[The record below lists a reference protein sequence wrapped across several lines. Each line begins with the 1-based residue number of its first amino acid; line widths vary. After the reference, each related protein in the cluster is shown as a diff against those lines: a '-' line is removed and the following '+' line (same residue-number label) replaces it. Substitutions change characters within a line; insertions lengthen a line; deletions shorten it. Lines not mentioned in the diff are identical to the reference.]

1 MSPKAGVTKQT
12 TAAAYGP
19 VKVRKAQDLKK
30 YQSQISQW
38 HYDYYNKAQNDTTK
52 LSPNLRR
59 LACWNPV
66 LYTMPNGEIWLFFK
80 VGANI
85 SGWTGWLVKSKDG
98 GKTWSDREALPK
110 GFLGPIKNKPEII
123 NNRLVCPS
131 STESDGWR
139 FHVEILDLT
148 TGKWKYVGPVDAD
161 SCAIT
166 DDVEPATTDMAHPI
180 YKPGKGPKPIYSI
193 QPSILKLA
201 DGRLQVL
208 MRTHNARLAQSFSS
222 DGGDTWSKVT
232 LSSLPSTQSGT
243 DAVTLSDG
251 THVLVYNNFSTLP
264 GTKKG
269 PRTPLDVA
277 ISKDGQH
284 WKHVLTLEDSPINQY
299 SYPAVIQGTDGK
311 IHIVYTW
318 RRQRISYKCIY
329 LPAE

>member
-1 MSPKAGVTKQT
+1 
-12 TAAAYGP
+12 
-19 VKVRKAQDLKK
+19 
-30 YQSQISQW
+30 
-38 HYDYYNKAQNDTTK
+38 
-52 LSPNLRR
+52 
-59 LACWNPV
+59 
-66 LYTMPNGEIWLFFK
+66 
-80 VGANI
+80 
-85 SGWTGWLVKSKDG
+85 
-98 GKTWSDREALPK
+98 
-110 GFLGPIKNKPEII
+110 
-123 NNRLVCPS
+123 
-131 STESDGWR
+131 
-139 FHVEILDLT
+139 
-148 TGKWKYVGPVDAD
+148 
-161 SCAIT
+161 
-166 DDVEPATTDMAHPI
+166 
-180 YKPGKGPKPIYSI
+180 
-193 QPSILKLA
+193 
-201 DGRLQVL
+201 
-208 MRTHNARLAQSFSS
+208 MRTHNGRLAQSFSS

-318 RRQRISYKCIY
+318 RRQRISYKCIS